1 MAQERDIKYI
11 NREFTDFKDQLVEFA
26 KNYFPDTYNDFSP
39 TSPGTMFIEMAAYVG
54 DVLSF
59 YQDTQLQETFL
70 QHAKDPANLYSMAYM
85 MGYKPKVTTISE
97 VELSVSH
104 RVPTTSAFNPDFS
117 KALTI
122 DANAVLGA
130 SVNAEI
136 DFIIDKK
143 IDFSVSSS
151 YDPTDVRIARFASG
165 NPSEYLL
172 TKRVKAFSG
181 TVKTT
186 TETVGAA
193 EQFKTIV
200 LDDEKIIQI
209 LDITDGDGNLYYEV
223 PFLGQDTVFEEE
235 TNGDGDGNVVPFLLK
250 LTKVSR
256 RFTTRFNSAG
266 QLLIQFGAG
275 ITGQDDTSFLPDPT
289 NVGLGT
295 NQGLSRIDYN
305 YDPANFLYSSAY
317 GTAPS
322 NTTLT
327 IRYLVG
333 GGVEANVPANT
344 IVNQKTVNV
353 TGTFT
358 DAEEQT
364 AILNSLTFTNPAP
377 ATGGRDGDTV
387 EELRENS
394 RRSFAEQGRAVTLQ
408 DYSFR
413 ALTLPSRFGSIAKAY
428 VTQDQ
433 LVSRNSATDNIIDSN
448 PLALSMYVLAYNG
461 SKQVVNATQNL
472 KNNLRQYISQY
483 KMITDAIS
491 IKDAFVVNIGVNYEI
506 VLRPNYNG
514 RDVLLNCTNELKSF
528 FDIAKWSINQ
538 PINLSLIYTLLDRVK
553 GVQTVESIE
562 VVNKQGGNYSRYAY
576 DVLGATKKNVVY
588 PSYDPMIFEVK
599 FPDSD
604 IKGRITTI

>member
-11 NREFTDFKDQLVEFA
+11 NREFTDFKNQLVEYA

-97 VELSVSH
+97 AELSISH
-104 RVPTTSAFNPDFS
+104 RVPADSNFNPDYS

-122 DANAVLGA
+122 DANAVIGA
-130 SVNAEI
+130 SVNTVV
-136 DFIIDKK
+136 DFIVDRK

-151 YDPTDVRIARFASG
+151 YDPTDVRIASIDG
-165 NPSEYLL
+165 NGDPSEYTL
-172 TKRVKAFSG
+172 TKKVKAFSG

-193 EQFKTIV
+193 EQFKTLT
-200 LDDEKIIQI
+200 LDDDKIIQI
-209 LDITDGDGNLYYEV
+209 LDITDGDGNIYYEV
-223 PFLGQDTVFEEE
+223 PFLGQDTVFEET
-235 TNGDGDGNVVPFLLK
+235 TNTGADSGTVPYLLK
-250 LTKVSR
+250 LNRVSR

-275 ITGQDDTSFLPDPT
+275 ITGQEDTSFLPDPT

-295 NQGLSRIDYN
+295 NQGISRIDYN

-344 IVNQKTVNV
+344 IVNQKTVNA
-353 TGTFT
+353 TGDVDIIATL
-358 DAEEQT
+358 A
-364 AILNSLTFTNPAP
+364 FTNPAP

-413 ALTLPSRFGSIAKAY
+413 ALTLPSKFGSIAKAY

-433 LVSRNSATDNIIDSN
+433 LVSRNSATDSIIDSN

-461 SKQVVNATQNL
+461 SKQVVTATQNL

-491 IKDAFVVNIGVNYEI
+491 IKDAFVVNIGVNFEI
-506 VLRPNYNG
+506 IIRPNYNG
-514 RDVLLNCTNELKSF
+514 RDVLLNCTNELKDF

-553 GVQTVESIE
+553 GVQTVENIE
-562 VVNKQGGNYSRYAY
+562 IVNKQGGNYSRYAY
-576 DVLGATKKNVVY
+576 DVEGATKKNVVY

-599 FPDSD
+599 FPNSD
-604 IKGRITTI
+604 IKGRITTL

>member
-85 MGYKPKVTTISE
+85 MGYKPKVTTVSE
-97 VELSVSH
+97 IELSISH
-104 RVPTTSAFNPDFS
+104 KVPSTATFEPDYS

-122 DANAVLGA
+122 DSNAVIGA

-136 DFIIDKK
+136 DFVIDKK

-151 YDPTDVRIARFASG
+151 FDPTDVRIASIDASG

-200 LDDEKIIQI
+200 LDDEKIIGI
-209 LDITDGDGNLYYEV
+209 LDITDGDGNLYHEV
-223 PFLGQDTVFEEE
+223 PFLGQDTVFEEDSN
-235 TNGDGDGNVVPFLLK
+235 TGNDSNEVPYLLK
-250 LTKVSR
+250 LSKVSR
-256 RFTTRFNSAG
+256 RFTTRFNSTG
-266 QLLIQFGAG
+266 QLNIQFGAG
-275 ITGQDDTSFLPDPT
+275 ITGQEDTSFLPDPT

-295 NQGLSRIDYN
+295 NQGISRIDYN

-317 GTAPS
+317 GTVPS
-322 NTTLT
+322 NTTLI
-327 IRYLVG
+327 IRYLIG

-344 IVNQKTVNV
+344 AVNQKTVNV
-353 TGTFT
+353 TG
-358 DAEEQT
+358 DADIIAT
-364 AILNSLTFTNPAP
+364 LAFTNPAP

-562 VVNKQGGNYSRYAY
+562 IVNKQGGNYSRYAY
-576 DVLGATKKNVVY
+576 DVSGATKKNVVY

>member
-85 MGYKPKVTTISE
+85 MGYKPKVTTVSEIELNIS
-97 VELSVSH
+97 H
-104 RVPTTSAFNPDFS
+104 KVPATSTYNPDFS
-117 KALTI
+117 KALTV
-122 DANAVLGA
+122 DSNAVIGA
-130 SVNAEI
+130 SVNAEV
-136 DFIIDKK
+136 DFVIDKK

-151 YDPTDVRIARFASG
+151 YDTTDVRIASIDVNG

-172 TKRVKAFSG
+172 TKKVKAFSG

-186 TETVGAA
+186 TETIGAA

-200 LDDEKIIQI
+200 LDDDKIIQI
-209 LDITDGDGNLYYEV
+209 LDITDGDGHIYHEV
-223 PFLGQDTVFEEE
+223 PFLGQDTLFEEE
-235 TNGDGDGNVVPFLLK
+235 SNVDNDSKVVPYLLK
-250 LTKVSR
+250 LSKVSR

-266 QLLIQFGAG
+266 QLNIQFGAG
-275 ITGQDDTSFLPDPT
+275 ITGQEDTSFLPDPT

-295 NQGLSRIDYN
+295 NQGISRIDYN

-344 IVNQKTVNV
+344 AVNQKTVNV
-353 TGTFT
+353 TG
-358 DAEEQT
+358 DADIIAT
-364 AILNSLTFTNPAP
+364 LVFTNPAP

-413 ALTLPSRFGSIAKAY
+413 ALTLPPKFGSIAKAY

-433 LVSRNSATDNIIDSN
+433 LVSKNSTTDSIIDSN

-491 IKDAFVVNIGVNYEI
+491 IKDAFVVNIGVSYEI

-562 VVNKQGGNYSRYAY
+562 VINKQGGNYSRYAY
-576 DVLGATKKNVVY
+576 DVKGATKKNVVY

>member
-11 NREFTDFKDQLVEFA
+11 NREFTDLKDQLVEYA

-97 VELSVSH
+97 VELDVSH
-104 RVPTTSAFNPDFS
+104 KVPANSDFNPDFS
-117 KALTI
+117 KALSI

-130 SVNAEI
+130 SVNTEVN
-136 DFIIDKK
+136 FIIDRK
-143 IDFSVSSS
+143 IDFSISSS
-151 YDPTDVRIARFASG
+151 YDTTEVRIASVDTNG
-165 NPSEYLL
+165 DPSEYTLIKKL
-172 TKRVKAFSG
+172 KAFSG
-181 TVKTT
+181 TVKTL
-186 TETVGAA
+186 TETIGAA
-193 EQFKTIV
+193 EQFKTIT
-200 LDDEKIIQI
+200 LDDDKIIQI
-209 LDITDGDGNLYYEV
+209 LDITDGDGNIYHEV
-223 PFLGQDTVFEEE
+223 PFLGQDTVFEED
-235 TNGDGDGNVVPFLLK
+235 TNSDSDNNVVPYLLR
-250 LTKVSR
+250 LSKVSR
-256 RFTTRFNSAG
+256 RFTTRFNSGG
-266 QLLIQFGAG
+266 QMLIQFGAG
-275 ITGQDDTSFLPDPT
+275 ITGQDDVSFLPDPT

-353 TGTFT
+353 TGEADIIST
-358 DAEEQT
+358 
-364 AILNSLTFTNPAP
+364 LSFTNLSP

-394 RRSFAEQGRAVTLQ
+394 KRAFAEQGRAVTLQ

-433 LVSRNSATDNIIDSN
+433 LVSRNSTTDNIIDSN

-461 SKQVVNATQNL
+461 SKQVVNATENL

-491 IKDAFVVNIGVNYEI
+491 IKDAFVINVGINFEI
-506 VLRPNYNG
+506 IIRPNYNG
-514 RDVLLNCTNELKSF
+514 RDVLLNCTNELKDF
-528 FDIAKWSINQ
+528 FDISKWSINQ

-553 GVQTVESIE
+553 GVQTVESVE
-562 VVNKQGGNYSRYAY
+562 VVNKQGGEYSKYSY
-576 DVLGATKKNVVY
+576 DVKGATKKNVVY

-599 FPDSD
+599 FPNSD
-604 IKGRITTI
+604 IKGRITTL

>member
-11 NREFTDFKDQLVEFA
+11 NREFTDFKDQLVEYA

-104 RVPTTSAFNPDFS
+104 KVPATSTFNPDFS
-117 KALTI
+117 KALTV

-151 YDPTDVRIARFASG
+151 YDPTDVRIASIDG
-165 NPSEYLL
+165 NGDPSEYTL
-172 TKRVKAFSG
+172 TKKLKAFSG

-186 TETVGAA
+186 TETIGAA
-193 EQFKTIV
+193 EQFKTIT
-200 LDDEKIIQI
+200 LDDDKIIQI
-209 LDITDGDGNLYYEV
+209 LDITDGDGNLYHEV

-235 TNGDGDGNVVPFLLK
+235 TNGDGDGDVVPFLIK

-322 NTTLT
+322 NTTLN

-344 IVNQKTVNV
+344 IVNQKTVNI
-353 TGTFT
+353 TG
-358 DAEEQT
+358 DADIIAT
-364 AILNSLTFTNPAP
+364 LTFTNLIP

-394 RRSFAEQGRAVTLQ
+394 RRAFAEQGRAVTLQ

-413 ALTLPSRFGSIAKAY
+413 ALTLPPRFGSIAKAY

-433 LVSRNSATDNIIDSN
+433 LVSRNSTTDNIIDSN

-461 SKQVVNATQNL
+461 SKQVVTATQNL

-491 IKDAFVVNIGVNYEI
+491 IKDAFVVNIGVNFEI
-506 VLRPNYNG
+506 IIRPNYNG
-514 RDVLLNCTNELKSF
+514 RDVLLNCTNELKDF

-562 VVNKQGGNYSRYAY
+562 IVNKQGGNYSRYAY
-576 DVLGATKKNVVY
+576 DVKGATKKNVVY

-599 FPDSD
+599 FPNSD
-604 IKGRITTI
+604 IKGRITTL

>member
-11 NREFTDFKDQLVEFA
+11 NREFTDFKNQLVEYA

-54 DVLSF
+54 DILSF

-85 MGYKPKVTTISE
+85 MGYKPKVSTVSE
-97 VELSVSH
+97 IELNVSH
-104 RVPTTSAFNPDFS
+104 KVPADSNFNPDYS

-122 DANAVLGA
+122 DANAVIGA

-143 IDFSVSSS
+143 IDFSISSS
-151 YDPTDVRIARFASG
+151 FEPTDVRIASIDVNG
-165 NPSEYLL
+165 DPSEYTL
-172 TKRVKAFSG
+172 TKKVKALSG

-193 EQFKTIV
+193 EQFKTIT
-200 LDDEKIIQI
+200 LDDDKIIQI
-209 LDITDGDGNLYYEV
+209 LDITDGDGNTYHEV
-223 PFLGQDTVFEEE
+223 PFLGQDTVFEEV
-235 TNGDGDGNVVPFLLK
+235 TNFSDDSKEVPFLLR
-250 LTKVSR
+250 LNKVSR
-256 RFTTRFNSAG
+256 RFTSRFNSAG

-295 NQGLSRIDYN
+295 NQGVSRIDYN

-333 GGVEANVPANT
+333 GGVESNVPSNT
-344 IVNQKTVNV
+344 AVNQKTVNV
-353 TGTFT
+353 TG
-358 DAEEQT
+358 DAEIIAT
-364 AILNSLTFTNPAP
+364 LTFTNPAP

-394 RRSFAEQGRAVTLQ
+394 RRAFAEQGRAVTLQ

-413 ALTLPSRFGSIAKAY
+413 ALTLPPRFGSIAKAY

-433 LVSRNSATDNIIDSN
+433 LVSKNSATDNIIDSN

-461 SKQVVNATQNL
+461 SKQVVTATQNL
-472 KNNLRQYISQY
+472 KDNLRQYISQY

-491 IKDAFVVNIGVNYEI
+491 IKDAFVINVGVNFEI
-506 VLRPNYNG
+506 IIRPNYNG
-514 RDVLLNCTNELKSF
+514 RDVLLNCTNELKDF

-538 PINLSLIYTLLDRVK
+538 PINLSSVYTLLDRVK
-553 GVQTVESIE
+553 GVQTVESVE
-562 VVNKQGGNYSRYAY
+562 VVNKQGGNYSKYAY
-576 DVLGATKKNVVY
+576 DVKGATKKNVVY

-599 FPDSD
+599 FPNSD
-604 IKGRITTI
+604 IKGRITTL

>member
-11 NREFTDFKDQLVEFA
+11 NREFTDFKDQLVEYA

-70 QHAKDPANLYSMAYM
+70 QHAKDPANLYTMAYM

-97 VELSVSH
+97 VELNVSH
-104 RVPTTSAFNPDFS
+104 KVPATVTFNPDFS

-151 YDPTDVRIARFASG
+151 YDPTDVRIASIDANG
-165 NPSEYLL
+165 DPSEYTL
-172 TKRVKAFSG
+172 TKKLKAFSG

-186 TETVGAA
+186 TETIGAA
-193 EQFKTIV
+193 EQFKTIT
-200 LDDEKIIQI
+200 LDDDKIIQI
-209 LDITDGDGNLYYEV
+209 LDITDGDGNIYHEV

-235 TNGDGDGNVVPFLLK
+235 TNGDGDGDVVPFLIK

-344 IVNQKTVNV
+344 IVNQKTVNA
-353 TGTFT
+353 TG
-358 DAEEQT
+358 DADIIET
-364 AILNSLTFTNPAP
+364 LAFTNLAP

-394 RRSFAEQGRAVTLQ
+394 RRAFAEQGRAVTLQ

-413 ALTLPSRFGSIAKAY
+413 ALTLPPRFGSIAKAY

-461 SKQVVNATQNL
+461 SKQVVTATQNL

-491 IKDAFVVNIGVNYEI
+491 IKDAFVVNIGVNFEI
-506 VLRPNYNG
+506 IIRPNYNG
-514 RDVLLNCTNELKSF
+514 RDVLLNCTNELKDF

-576 DVLGATKKNVVY
+576 DVKGATKKNVVY

-599 FPDSD
+599 FPNSD
-604 IKGRITTI
+604 IKGRITTL

>member
-85 MGYKPKVTTISE
+85 MGYKPKVTTVSE
-97 VELSVSH
+97 IELSISH
-104 RVPTTSAFNPDFS
+104 KVPSTATFEPDYS
-117 KALTI
+117 KALTV
-122 DANAVLGA
+122 DSNAVIGA
-130 SVNAEI
+130 SVNAET
-136 DFIIDKK
+136 DFVIDKK

-151 YDPTDVRIARFASG
+151 FDPTDVRIASIDASG

-200 LDDEKIIQI
+200 LDDEKIIGI
-209 LDITDGDGNLYYEV
+209 LDIIDGDGNLYHEV
-223 PFLGQDTVFEEE
+223 PFLGQDTVFEEDSN
-235 TNGDGDGNVVPFLLK
+235 TSSDSNAVPYLLK
-250 LTKVSR
+250 LSKVSR

-266 QLLIQFGAG
+266 QLNIQFGAG
-275 ITGQDDTSFLPDPT
+275 ITGQEDTSFLPDPT

-295 NQGLSRIDYN
+295 NQGISRIDYN

-317 GTAPS
+317 GTVPS

-327 IRYLVG
+327 IRYLIG

-344 IVNQKTVNV
+344 AVNQKTVNA
-353 TGTFT
+353 TG
-358 DAEEQT
+358 DADIIAT
-364 AILNSLTFTNPAP
+364 LTFTNPAP

-433 LVSRNSATDNIIDSN
+433 LVSRNSTTDNIIDSN

-562 VVNKQGGNYSRYAY
+562 VINKQGGNYSRYAY

>member
-85 MGYKPKVTTISE
+85 MGYKPKVTTVSE
-97 VELSVSH
+97 IELSISH
-104 RVPTTSAFNPDFS
+104 KVPSTATFEPDYS
-117 KALTI
+117 KALTV
-122 DANAVLGA
+122 DSNAVIGA

-136 DFIIDKK
+136 DFVIDKK

-151 YDPTDVRIARFASG
+151 FDPTDVRIASIDASG

-200 LDDEKIIQI
+200 LDDEKIIGI
-209 LDITDGDGNLYYEV
+209 LDIIDGDGNLYHEV
-223 PFLGQDTVFEEE
+223 PFLGQDTVFEEDSNTSSD
-235 TNGDGDGNVVPFLLK
+235 TNEVPYLLK
-250 LTKVSR
+250 LSKVSR

-266 QLLIQFGAG
+266 QLNIQFGAG
-275 ITGQDDTSFLPDPT
+275 ITGQEDTSFLPDPT

-295 NQGLSRIDYN
+295 NQGISRIDYN

-317 GTAPS
+317 GTVPS

-327 IRYLVG
+327 IRYLIG

-344 IVNQKTVNV
+344 AVNQKTVNA
-353 TGTFT
+353 TG
-358 DAEEQT
+358 DADIIAT
-364 AILNSLTFTNPAP
+364 LTFTNPAP

-562 VVNKQGGNYSRYAY
+562 VINKQGGNYSRYAY

>member
-11 NREFTDFKDQLVEFA
+11 NREFTDFKNQLVEYA

-85 MGYKPKVTTISE
+85 MGYKPKVSTVSEIELNIS
-97 VELSVSH
+97 H
-104 RVPTTSAFNPDFS
+104 KVPADSNFNPDYS

-122 DANAVLGA
+122 DANAVIGA

-143 IDFSVSSS
+143 IDFGISSS
-151 YDPTDVRIARFASG
+151 FDPTDVRIASIDANG
-165 NPSEYLL
+165 DPSEYLL
-172 TKRVKAFSG
+172 TKKLKAFSG
-181 TVKTT
+181 TVKSTS
-186 TETVGAA
+186 ETVGTA
-193 EQFKTIV
+193 EQFKTLI
-200 LDDEKIIQI
+200 LDDNKIIQI
-209 LDITDGDGNLYYEV
+209 LDITDSDGNIYHEV
-223 PFLGQDTVFEEE
+223 PFLGQDTVFEEI
-235 TNGDGDGNVVPFLLK
+235 TNTSNDSDEVPYLLK
-250 LTKVSR
+250 LNKVSR

-295 NQGLSRIDYN
+295 NQGISRIDHN

-322 NTTLT
+322 DTTLT

-333 GGVEANVPANT
+333 GGVESNVPANT
-344 IVNQKTVNV
+344 AVNQKTVNV
-353 TGTFT
+353 TGDT
-358 DAEEQT
+358 DIIDT
-364 AILNSLTFTNPAP
+364 LTFTNPAP

-394 RRSFAEQGRAVTLQ
+394 RRAFAEQGRAVTLQ

-413 ALTLPSRFGSIAKAY
+413 ALTLPSRFGSIAKAF

-433 LVSRNSATDNIIDSN
+433 LVSSNSATDNIIDSN
-448 PLALSMYVLAYNG
+448 PLALSMYVLAYNS
-461 SKQVVNATQNL
+461 SKQVVTATQNL

-491 IKDAFVVNIGVNYEI
+491 IKDAFVVNVGINFEI
-506 VLRPNYNG
+506 IIRPNYNG
-514 RDVLLNCTNELKSF
+514 RDVLLNCTNELKEF
-528 FDIAKWSINQ
+528 FDISKWSINQ
-538 PINLSLIYTLLDRVK
+538 PINLSSIYTLLDRVK
-553 GVQTVESIE
+553 GVQTVESID

-576 DVLGATKKNVVY
+576 DVIGATKKNVVY

-599 FPDSD
+599 FPNSD
-604 IKGRITTI
+604 IKGRITTL

>member
-11 NREFTDFKDQLVEFA
+11 NREFTDLKDQLVEYA

-97 VELSVSH
+97 VELDVSH
-104 RVPTTSAFNPDFS
+104 KVPANSDFNPDFS
-117 KALTI
+117 KALTV

-130 SVNAEI
+130 SINTEV
-136 DFIIDKK
+136 DFIIDRK
-143 IDFSVSSS
+143 IDFSISSS
-151 YDPTDVRIARFASG
+151 YDTTEVRIASVDTNG
-165 NPSEYLL
+165 DPSEYTLVKKL
-172 TKRVKAFSG
+172 KAFSG
-181 TVKTT
+181 TVKTL
-186 TETVGAA
+186 TETIGAA
-193 EQFKTIV
+193 EQFRTIT
-200 LDDEKIIQI
+200 LDDDKIIQI
-209 LDITDGDGNLYYEV
+209 LDITDGDGNIYHEV
-223 PFLGQDTVFEEE
+223 PFLGQDTVFEED
-235 TNGDGDGNVVPFLLK
+235 TNNDSDNNVVPYLLR
-250 LTKVSR
+250 LSKVSR
-256 RFTTRFNSAG
+256 RFTTRFNSGG
-266 QLLIQFGAG
+266 QMLIQFGAG
-275 ITGQDDTSFLPDPT
+275 ITGQDDVSFLPDPT

-327 IRYLVG
+327 IRYLIG

-353 TGTFT
+353 TGEADIIST
-358 DAEEQT
+358 
-364 AILNSLTFTNPAP
+364 LSFTNLSP

-394 RRSFAEQGRAVTLQ
+394 RRAFAEQGRAVTLQ

-433 LVSRNSATDNIIDSN
+433 LVSRNSTTDNIIDSN

-491 IKDAFVVNIGVNYEI
+491 IKDAFVINVGINFEI
-506 VLRPNYNG
+506 IIRPNYNG
-514 RDVLLNCTNELKSF
+514 RDVLLNCTNELKDF

-553 GVQTVESIE
+553 GVQTVESVE
-562 VVNKQGGNYSRYAY
+562 VVNKQGGEYSKYSY
-576 DVLGATKKNVVY
+576 DVKGATKKNVVY

-599 FPDSD
+599 FPNSD
-604 IKGRITTI
+604 IKGRITTL